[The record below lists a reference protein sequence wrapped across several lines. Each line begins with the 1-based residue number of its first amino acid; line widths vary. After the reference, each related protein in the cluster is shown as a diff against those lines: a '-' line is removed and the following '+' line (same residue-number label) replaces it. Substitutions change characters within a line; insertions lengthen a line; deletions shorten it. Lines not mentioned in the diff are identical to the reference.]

1 MLIIPAIDI
10 RGGKCVRL
18 VKGRLE
24 EETVYS
30 DNPAEIA
37 QLWEEKGA
45 PMLHL
50 VDLDGAF
57 AGEPKNLPVIR
68 AIRER
73 VSVPLEV
80 GGGIRTLK
88 AIEDYLDMG
97 IDRVIL
103 GTAAVSDPQ
112 LLESAV
118 ARFGERIAVGVDN
131 KQGKVAVDGWK
142 DMASSR
148 VLDFVE
154 NITEKGVRRVIY
166 TDTSRDGTLTGP
178 DLDDIAWFLEAAS
191 DLKIIVSGGISSID
205 DIREL
210 ALLALYYPNMEGVI
224 IGKSLYSKS
233 IELEEALE
241 IGGH

>member
-45 PMLHL
+45 LMLHL

-57 AGEPKNLPVIR
+57 AGEPKNLPVIQ

-80 GGGIRTLK
+80 GGGIRTLE
-88 AIEDYLDMG
+88 AVEGYLDMG

-178 DLDDIAWFLEAAS
+178 DLEDIARFLEAAS
-191 DLKIIVSGGISSID
+191 ELKIIVSGGISSID
-205 DIREL
+205 DISEL
-210 ALLALYYPNMEGVI
+210 AQFALYYPNMEGVI

-233 IELEEALE
+233 IELEKALE
-241 IGGH
+241 IGGS